1 MQNTEETGTR
11 VNGRGVDADPK
22 NDPTYPIRH
31 RLPAEE
37 ARSGWVRPAQQPV
50 DVEVLRSIEYPDM
63 TAVFGTSTPP
73 AGLSGMIRRAAFAY
87 SESSYLHWLPLVL
100 ADRINVVEGI
110 LDDLRR
116 GRLPNGFAEAGGKAQ
131 WRYNRR
137 RLVGGTLVRVALAA
151 VLIVYVRGRV
161 KGNRAAD
168 SQPDGQGDG

>member
-1 MQNTEETGTR
+1 MQNTEDTGTR

-37 ARSGWVRPAQQPV
+37 ARSGWVRPAQQAV
-50 DVEVLRSIEYPDM
+50 DVEVLRSIEYPEM

-137 RLVGGTLVRVALAA
+137 RLIGGTLVRAALAA
-151 VLIVYVRGRV
+151 VLIAYVRGRV
-161 KGNRAAD
+161 KGNCAAD
-168 SQPDGQGDG
+168 SQPNDQDGG

>member
-1 MQNTEETGTR
+1 MQNTEDTGAG

-31 RLPAEE
+31 RIPAEE

-63 TAVFGTSTPP
+63 PAVFGTSTPP

-100 ADRINVVEGI
+100 ADRIGVVEGI
-110 LDDLRR
+110 MDDVRR
-116 GRLPNGFAEAGGKAQ
+116 GRLPNAFAESGGKAQ
-131 WRYNRR
+131 WRYARR
-137 RLVGGTLVRVALAA
+137 RLLRKTLGRAVIAAALIAYA
-151 VLIVYVRGRV
+151 RRRAQGKRGA
-161 KGNRAAD
+161 G
-168 SQPDGQGDG
+168 SQRDGQDRA

>member
-1 MQNTEETGTR
+1 MQNTEDTGTR

-100 ADRINVVEGI
+100 ADRINVVEGV

-137 RLVGGTLVRVALAA
+137 RLVGGTLVRLALAA
-151 VLIVYVRGRV
+151 VLISYVRGRV
-161 KGNRAAD
+161 EAKRR
-168 SQPDGQGDG
+168 